1 MEKVEKCPV
10 CSSEA
15 SLSSDYE
22 TGLVF
27 YECPICGRFQL
38 NPFGVASKFD
48 FNHLASYLVYHRF
61 SREKEIEYRYHSVR
75 EKEECDKYR
84 EEFDRGINTM
94 GRPVHMDSDMVET
107 WYPKT
112 FAERV
117 DRILLYFSSKSN
129 HIGQPISLSYE
140 EMISALFIDRYEI
153 TRYRDSGNIC
163 KSEERDDQECE
174 DEAKYMLD
182 CLQKDGLV
190 EYVFLPYG
198 KEAVEITITPEGYA
212 RIDELQK
219 YSAHGRN
226 VLVAMQFGEETKKL
240 REAIRQ
246 GVKDA
251 GYHAIFIDE
260 VQHND
265 FITPELLKYIR
276 DSKFVVV
283 DLTHKN
289 NGAYLEEG
297 YAMGIGKPVIQ
308 LCKKGEKLHFD
319 IAQKNTI
326 KWDIEENIPAQLTN
340 RIKAT
345 ID

>member
-1 MEKVEKCPV
+1 MSRIEKCPV
-10 CSSEA
+10 CGIEA
-15 SLSSDYE
+15 SLSADYE
-22 TGLVF
+22 TGLAF
-27 YECPICGRFQL
+27 YECPTCGRFEL
-38 NPFGVASKFD
+38 KALGLAPKFD

-61 SREKEIEYRYHSVR
+61 SCEKVIEYRYHTVR
-75 EKEECDKYR
+75 EKEECDKYK
-84 EEFDRGINTM
+84 EEFDRGINTI

-117 DRILLYFSSKSN
+117 DRILLYFSTKAA
-129 HIGQPISLSYE
+129 HIGQTFSLSYE
-140 EMISALFIDRYEI
+140 EMISVLFIDRYEI

-163 KSEERDDQECE
+163 KCEERDGE
-174 DEAKYMLD
+174 DCCHEAKYMMD
-182 CLQKDGLV
+182 CLQKRGLI
-190 EYVFLPYG
+190 EYVFVASEE
-198 KEAVEITITPEGYA
+198 EAVDITITPEGYA

-226 VLVAMQFGEETKKL
+226 VLVAMQFGDDTLKL

-246 GVKDA
+246 GIKDA

-297 YAMGIGKPVIQ
+297 YALGVGKPVIQ
-308 LCKKGEKLHFD
+308 LCQKDQRLHFD

-326 KWDIEENIPAQLTN
+326 MWDIEESIPAQLTN

>member
-1 MEKVEKCPV
+1 MERNGKCPV
-10 CSSEA
+10 CGSAAFYST
-15 SLSSDYE
+15 DYE
-22 TGLVF
+22 TSLVF
-27 YECPICGRFQL
+27 YSCPVCGRYEL
-38 NPFGVASKFD
+38 RGLGGVAAFD
-48 FNHLASYLVYHRF
+48 FNHLAAYLAYHRF
-61 SREKEIEYRYHSVR
+61 SSENAIEYRYHTVR
-75 EKEECDKYR
+75 SKEACDRFKEEFSKGNIA
-84 EEFDRGINTM
+84 EGH
-94 GRPVHMDSDMVET
+94 PVHMDSDMVET

-117 DRILLYFSSKSN
+117 DRILLYFGAKAK

-140 EMISALFIDRYEI
+140 EVLSALFVDRYEI
-153 TRYRDSGNIC
+153 SRDRDSGRIC
-163 KSEERDDQECE
+163 RSDKRDDDHCE
-174 DEAKYMLD
+174 HEAKYMLN
-182 CLQKDGLV
+182 CLQKRGLI
-190 EYVFLPYG
+190 EYVFVASEE
-198 KEAVEITITPEGYA
+198 EAVEITITPEGYA

-226 VLVAMQFGEETKKL
+226 VLVAMQFGEETLKL

-297 YAMGIGKPVIQ
+297 YALGVGKPVIQ
-308 LCKKGEKLHFD
+308 LCQKDQRLHFD

-326 KWDIEENIPAQLTN
+326 MWDTEESIPVQLTN

>member
-1 MEKVEKCPV
+1 MSRLEKCPV
-10 CSSEA
+10 CGSEA
-15 SLSSDYE
+15 SLSADYE
-22 TGLVF
+22 TGLIF
-27 YECPICGRFQL
+27 YECPTCGRFEL
-38 NPFGVASKFD
+38 KALGVAPKFD

-61 SREKEIEYRYHSVR
+61 SSENVIEYRYHTVR
-75 EKEECDKYR
+75 EKEECDKYK
-84 EEFDRGINTM
+84 EEFDRGINTI

-117 DRILLYFSSKSN
+117 DRILLYLGSKAT
-129 HIGQPISLSYE
+129 HIGQPVTLSYG

-153 TRYRDSGNIC
+153 LRYRDSGNIC
-163 KSEERDDQECE
+163 KSEKRDDE
-174 DEAKYMLD
+174 DCDHEARYMLD
-182 CLQKDGLV
+182 CLQKRGLV
-190 EYVFLPYG
+190 EYVMVSADD
-198 KEAVEITITPEGYA
+198 EAIEVTITPEGYA

-219 YSAHGRN
+219 YSANGRN
-226 VLVAMQFGEETKKL
+226 VLVAMQFGNETLKL
-240 REAIRQ
+240 REAIRK

-297 YAMGIGKPVIQ
+297 YALGVGKLVIQ
-308 LCKKGEKLHFD
+308 LCQKDQRLHFD

-326 KWDIEENIPAQLTN
+326 MWDTEESIPAQLTN

>member
-1 MEKVEKCPV
+1 MDRNEV
-10 CSSEA
+10 
-15 SLSSDYE
+15 
-22 TGLVF
+22 
-27 YECPICGRFQL
+27 CPICGSEAGKSTDYETSLVFYSCPVCGRYEL
-38 NPFGVASKFD
+38 RWLGSASVFD
-48 FNHLASYLVYHRF
+48 FNHLAAYLAYHRF
-61 SREKEIEYRYHSVR
+61 SHGNAIEYRYHTVR
-75 EKEECDKYR
+75 DKEVCDKYR
-84 EEFDRGINTM
+84 EEFKKGNNIE
-94 GRPVHMDSDMVET
+94 GQPVHMDSDIVET

-117 DRILLYFSSKSN
+117 DNILLYFGSKAP
-129 HIGQPISLSYE
+129 HIGQPISFSYE
-140 EMISALFIDRYEI
+140 ETVSALFVDRFEI
-153 TRYRDSGNIC
+153 IRDRDSGRVTKC
-163 KSEERDDQECE
+163 EKRDDDDCGN
-174 DEAKYMLD
+174 EAKYMLD
-182 CLQKDGLV
+182 CLKKRGLI
-190 EYVFLPYG
+190 EYVFISSDE
-198 KEAVEITITPEGYA
+198 EAVEITITPEGYA

-226 VLVAMQFGEETKKL
+226 VLVAMQFGEDTKNL

-251 GYHAIFIDE
+251 GYYAVFIDE

-289 NGAYLEEG
+289 NGAYFEEG
-297 YAMGIGKPVIQ
+297 YAMGVGKPVIQ
-308 LCKKGEKLHFD
+308 LCQRNQKLHFD

-326 KWDIEENIPAQLTN
+326 MWDVEDNIPVQLCN

>member
-1 MEKVEKCPV
+1 MVRYEKCPV
-10 CSSEA
+10 CSSDA
-15 SLSSDYE
+15 SRSVNFEKNLD
-22 TGLVF
+22 F
-27 YECPICGRFQL
+27 YECPVCGRYEIRSL
-38 NPFGVASKFD
+38 GGASAFD
-48 FNHLASYLVYHRF
+48 LNHLAAYLLYHCF
-61 SREKEIEYRYHSVR
+61 PCSKVIEYRYHTVR
-75 EKEECDKYR
+75 DKEECDKHK
-84 EEFDRGINTM
+84 EEFEGGVNTG

-117 DRILLYFSSKSN
+117 DRILLYFSTKAS
-129 HIGQPISLSYE
+129 HIGQTFSLRYE

-153 TRYRDSGNIC
+153 ARDQNTNNISKC
-163 KSEERDDQECE
+163 EKRDDDDCGR
-174 DEAKYMLD
+174 EAKYMLD
-182 CLQKDGLV
+182 CLQKRGLI
-190 EYVFLPYG
+190 EYVFVASEE
-198 KEAVEITITPEGYA
+198 EAVDITITPEGYA

-226 VLVAMQFGEETKKL
+226 VLVAMQFGDETLKL

-297 YAMGIGKPVIQ
+297 YALGVGKSVIQ
-308 LCKKGEKLHFD
+308 LCQKDQRLHFD

-326 KWDIEENIPAQLTN
+326 MWDVEENIPAQLTN

>member
-1 MEKVEKCPV
+1 MERSGECPV
-10 CSSEA
+10 CGSEA
-15 SLSSDYE
+15 VHSTDQE
-22 TGLVF
+22 TSLVF
-27 YECPICGRFQL
+27 YSCPVCGRYEL
-38 NPFGVASKFD
+38 RGLGGASAFD
-48 FNHLASYLVYHRF
+48 FNHLAAYLAYHRF
-61 SREKEIEYRYHSVR
+61 SSENAVEYRYHTVR
-75 EKEECDKYR
+75 NKEACDKFKEEFSKGNIA
-84 EEFDRGINTM
+84 EGH
-94 GRPVHMDSDMVET
+94 PVHMDSDMVEI

-117 DRILLYFSSKSN
+117 DRILLYFGSKAT
-129 HIGQPISLSYE
+129 HIGQPVSLSYE

-153 TRYRDSGNIC
+153 TRYRDSGTLC
-163 KSEERDDQECE
+163 KCEKRDDE
-174 DEAKYMLD
+174 DCDHEARYMLD
-182 CLQKDGLV
+182 CLQKRGLI
-190 EYVFLPYG
+190 EYVIVSSD
-198 KEAVEITITPEGYA
+198 EVAIEVTITPEGYA

-226 VLVAMQFGEETKKL
+226 VLVAMEFSNDTLKL

-297 YAMGIGKPVIQ
+297 YALGVGKPVIQ
-308 LCKKGEKLHFD
+308 LCQKEQKLHFD

-326 KWDIEENIPAQLTN
+326 MWDTEENISAQLTN

>member
-1 MEKVEKCPV
+1 MKRNEKCPV

-15 SLSSDYE
+15 DKSADYA
-22 TGLVF
+22 TSLVF
-27 YECPICGRFQL
+27 YNCPVCGRYEL
-38 NPFGVASKFD
+38 RADGVADFD

-61 SREKEIEYRYHSVR
+61 SSENVTEYRYHTVL
-75 EKEECDKYR
+75 EKEICDKYK
-84 EEFDRGINTM
+84 EAFEKGNITE
-94 GRPVHMDSDMVET
+94 GHPVHMDSDMVEI

-112 FAERV
+112 FAERI
-117 DRILLYFSSKSN
+117 DRILLYFSSKAT
-129 HIGQPISLSYE
+129 HIGQPISISYK
-140 EMISALFIDRYEI
+140 EMLSALFIDRYEI
-153 TRYRDSGNIC
+153 MRDLYSDSVSKYEN
-163 KSEERDDQECE
+163 RDDDDCE
-174 DEAKYMLD
+174 HEARYMLD
-182 CLQKDGLV
+182 CLQKRSLI
-190 EYVFLPYG
+190 EYVMIPSDE
-198 KEAVEITITPEGYA
+198 EAVEVIITLEGYA

-219 YSAHGRN
+219 YSARGRN
-226 VLVAMQFGEETKKL
+226 VLVAMQFGKETENL

-289 NGAYLEEG
+289 NGAYFEEG
-297 YAMGIGKPVIQ
+297 YAMGLGKPVIQ
-308 LCKKGEKLHFD
+308 LCQKDQALHFD

-326 KWDIEENIPAQLTN
+326 MWDVEDSIPTQLCN

>member
-1 MEKVEKCPV
+1 MNQGMNCPV
-10 CSSEA
+10 CGSEA
-15 SLSSDYE
+15 SCSSDYR
-22 TGLVF
+22 TSMVF
-27 YECPICGRFQL
+27 YDCPVCGRYEL
-38 NPFGVASKFD
+38 LWASGKLSFD
-48 FNHLASYLVYHRF
+48 LNHLASYLVYHRF
-61 SREKEIEYRYHSVR
+61 SSSDVVEYRYHTVR
-75 EKEECDKYR
+75 VKEECDKYK
-84 EEFDRGINTM
+84 EEFKKGNNIE
-94 GRPVHMDSDMVET
+94 GHPVHMDNDMVET

-117 DRILLYFSSKSN
+117 DRILLYFSAKAT
-129 HIGQPISLSYE
+129 HIGQTFSLSYE
-140 EMISALFIDRYEI
+140 EMISVLFVDRYDI
-153 TRYRDSGNIC
+153 RRYRNSGNIS
-163 KSEERDDQECE
+163 KFEKRDDDDCSR
-174 DEAKYMLD
+174 EAQYMLD
-182 CLQKDGLV
+182 CMRKRGLI
-190 EYVFLPYG
+190 EYVFVASEE
-198 KEAVEITITPEGYA
+198 EAIDITITPEGYA

-226 VLVAMQFGEETKKL
+226 VLVAMQFGDETLKL
-240 REAIRQ
+240 RKAIRQ

-251 GYHAIFIDE
+251 GYYAIFIDE

-283 DLTHKN
+283 DLTHEN

-297 YAMGIGKPVIQ
+297 YALGVGKPVIQ
-308 LCKKGEKLHFD
+308 LCQKDQRLHFD

-326 KWDIEENIPAQLTN
+326 MWDIEENIPEQLTN

>member
-1 MEKVEKCPV
+1 MEQRKNCPV
-10 CSSEA
+10 CGSEA
-15 SLSSDYE
+15 SCSPDYRSS
-22 TGLVF
+22 LVF
-27 YECPICGRFQL
+27 YECPVCGRYEL
-38 NPFGVASKFD
+38 LWAGGKSSFD
-48 FNHLASYLVYHRF
+48 LNHLAPYLAYHCF
-61 SREKEIEYRYHSVR
+61 CSRNVSEYRYHTVR
-75 EKEECDKYR
+75 AKEECDKYK
-84 EEFDRGINTM
+84 EEFAKGNNIE
-94 GRPVHMDSDMVET
+94 GHPVHMDSDMVET

-117 DRILLYFSSKSN
+117 DRIILYFSTKAM
-129 HIGQPISLSYE
+129 HIGQTLSLSYE
-140 EMISALFIDRYEI
+140 ELISVLFVDRYEVM
-153 TRYRDSGNIC
+153 RYHNSGNISKC
-163 KSEERDDQECE
+163 EKRDDDDCGR
-174 DEAKYMLD
+174 EAQYMLD
-182 CLQKDGLV
+182 CLQKRGLIV
-190 EYVFLPYG
+190 YAWIG
-198 KEAVEITITPEGYA
+198 SDKEAVDIIITPEGYA
-212 RIDELQK
+212 RVDELQK
-219 YSAHGRN
+219 YSAYGRN
-226 VLVAMQFGEETKKL
+226 VLVAMQFGNETLKL
-240 REAIRQ
+240 REAIRR

-297 YAMGIGKPVIQ
+297 YALGVGKPVIQ
-308 LCKKGEKLHFD
+308 LCQKDQQLHFD

-326 KWDIEENIPAQLTN
+326 MWDIEESIPEQLSN

>member
-1 MEKVEKCPV
+1 MAQNEKCPV
-10 CSSEA
+10 CGSDANRSVDFEK
-15 SLSSDYE
+15 SLD
-22 TGLVF
+22 F
-27 YECPICGRFQL
+27 YECPVCGRYEIRSL
-38 NPFGVASKFD
+38 GGASVFD
-48 FNHLASYLVYHRF
+48 LNHLAAYLVYHRF
-61 SREKEIEYRYHSVR
+61 PCSGMIEYRYHTVR
-75 EKEECDKYR
+75 DKEECDKYK
-84 EEFDRGINTM
+84 EEFERGNNTM
-94 GRPVHMDSDMVET
+94 GRPVHMDSDVVEI

-117 DRILLYFSSKSN
+117 DRILLYFSTKAK
-129 HIGQPISLSYE
+129 HIGQTFSLSYE

-153 TRYRDSGNIC
+153 ARYKNSGNISKC
-163 KSEERDDQECE
+163 DKRDDDDCSC
-174 DEAKYMLD
+174 EAKYMLD
-182 CLQKDGLV
+182 CLQKRGLI
-190 EYVFLPYG
+190 EYVFIASDE
-198 KEAVEITITPEGYA
+198 EAADITFTPEGYA

-226 VLVAMQFGEETKKL
+226 VLVAMQFGDKTLKL
-240 REAIRQ
+240 REAVRL
-246 GVKDA
+246 GVKNA

-265 FITPELLKYIR
+265 LITPELLKYIR

-283 DLTHKN
+283 DLTHEN

-297 YAMGIGKPVIQ
+297 YAMGVGKPVIQ
-308 LCKKGEKLHFD
+308 LCQKGKKLHFD

-326 KWDIEENIPAQLTN
+326 MWDVEDSIPAQLTT